1 MKIGINCGHTASG
14 VGCGAIGHLN
24 ESNETRAVGKALMSQ
39 LKKLGHT
46 VYNCTNDKASSTNE
60 NLSAICNLANKQK
73 LDLFVSIH
81 FNAGGGKG
89 VECFT
94 WKGSQVKEAVNIC
107 KEIKNLGFNNRGVKD
122 GSGLYVIK
130 NTNATAILIEV
141 CFVDTKTD
149 ADLYKKVGAEA
160 VASAICKAI
169 TGKDV
174 VTVGEKFT
182 DTVGHYAKNTIDE
195 IAEMGIMTG
204 TGNNKFEHDKQLTR
218 AEAAII
224 ARNIVRYITGK

>member
-1 MKIGINCGHTASG
+1 MKIGINCGHTANG
-14 VGCGAIGHLN
+14 IGCGAVGYLN

-46 VYNCTNDKASSTNE
+46 VYNCTNDKASSVNE
-60 NLSAICNLANKQK
+60 NLATIVNLADKQK

-94 WKGSQVKEAVNIC
+94 WKGSQVKEAVKMCSELN
-107 KEIKNLGFNNRGVKD
+107 KLGFNNRGVKD

-149 ADLYKKVGAEA
+149 AELYKKIGPEKIAN
-160 VASAICKAI
+160 AICKAI
-169 TGKDV
+169 TGKDG
-174 VTVGEKFT
+174 VTVGKKFT
-182 DTVGHYAKNTIDE
+182 DINNHYAKNTINE
-195 IAEMGIMTG
+195 VAEMGIMTG
-204 TGNNKFEHDKQLTR
+204 TGNNKFEPDKQLTR

-224 ARNIVRYITGK
+224 ARNVVRYITGK